1 MSIIK
6 YFNDAYNNFLSG
18 IPTDLLIN
26 VFIDR
31 CIKFINESKIKY
43 YTLSHTPFMNC
54 RQLVFNKKNIGYFLI
69 NKTQEFNNDEE
80 ELYDLF
86 LSYLSLLLY
95 NIKNSVND
103 DLIFKNPFIE
113 ILNTTNL
120 NLVITDQDLNIFYYN
135 ENFISF
141 ISLLNPFTQKLIDN
155 LKSKSLFDIFPQLE
169 CLIENNT
176 LYKNKKI
183 NINFIKNNK
192 TIVLELNINII
203 QYLDKYYNVITI
215 DEKNNVKFIDNTSFL
230 SHELRNPLQ
239 TIILASSIIKKNN
252 GNDRY
257 IDMILSASNDMKKI
271 INDIFDLN
279 KINNNELI
287 LTIEQINIRYFYNEL
302 IIQLR
307 SNNYKNIDFNLII
320 NNDVPEFLFT
330 DITRIKQIIINLIM
344 NAIKYSKK
352 DKKNIITI
360 NINSKNDEIIFEI
373 EDQGI
378 GIIKENLDMI
388 KDFNVATII
397 NSNDSHGLGLFIC
410 NKLIKLLGGSL
421 NIKSEFN
428 KGSIFIF
435 THPIKIGISYNL
447 QINDSFFNDLN
458 DIQKNILI
466 VDDIESN
473 VILLKLILQNI
484 NDQYSSKFN
493 IDVTMSGE
501 NCIILEKN
509 KNYDIIF
516 LDLTMEIMDG
526 YCTARILRKN
536 NYIGKIIVMTGNDKI
551 KNSTYNSTYNELFDD
566 ILIKPFDNNSLLEI
580 IKKNI

>member
-466 VDDIESN
+466 VDDIEYN

>member
-54 RQLVFNKKNIGYFLI
+54 RQLVFNKKNVGYFLI

-95 NIKNSVND
+95 NIKNLTND
-103 DLIFKNPFIE
+103 DLLFKNPFIE

-120 NLVITDQDLNIFYYN
+120 NLVITDQDSNIFYYN
-135 ENFISF
+135 ENFTSF
-141 ISLLNPFTQKLIDN
+141 ITLLNPFTQKYIEN
-155 LKSKSLFDIFPQLE
+155 LKTKSLFDIFPQLT

-192 TIVLELNINII
+192 TIVLELNINTI
-203 QYLDKYYNVITI
+203 QYLDKFYNVITI

-239 TIILASSIIKKNN
+239 TIVLASSIIKKNHTQ
-252 GNDRY
+252 DKY
-257 IDMILSASNDMKKI
+257 IDMILKASNDMKKI

-287 LTIEQINIRYFYNEL
+287 LTIEQINIRYFYNDL
-302 IIQLR
+302 ITQLR
-307 SNNYKNIDFNLII
+307 SNNYKNIDFNLTI
-320 NNDVPEFLFT
+320 NDVIPEFLFT
-330 DITRIKQIIINLIM
+330 DITRLKQIIMNLIM

-352 DKKNIITI
+352 DKKNLITI

-388 KDFNVATII
+388 KDFNVTTII

-428 KGSIFIF
+428 KGSTFIF
-435 THPIKIGISYNL
+435 THPIKIGMSHNL
-447 QINDSFFNDLN
+447 QMNDSFFNDLN

-509 KNYDIIF
+509 KKYDIIF

-536 NYIGKIIVMTGNDKI
+536 NYVGKIIVMTGNDKI
-551 KNSTYNSTYNELFDD
+551 KNSIYNELFDD